1 LLQASEIWYSFALET
16 IQECGRK
23 DRESGHKMEPFN
35 LFVEAPSVTQ
45 FPERVDDGQGLSHLP
60 FYVVVAL
67 VGLWSFL
74 ALFYRI
80 AGS

>member
-1 LLQASEIWYSFALET
+1 
-16 IQECGRK
+16 
-23 DRESGHKMEPFN
+23 MEPFN
-35 LFVEAPSVTQ
+35 LVVEAPSVNQ
-45 FPERVDDGQGLSHLP
+45 FPEQVDDGQRLSHLP